1 MKRCIFLGLAL
12 LFSSFAFAQSADVIT
27 EILDSKEG
35 TFGQVCYIS
44 AVQQGFIKDS
54 ASYDEAIASLQKK
67 GQLPDSVVSTDSI
80 PAVDAVYIFTKIWD
94 IKGGLMYRI
103 TKGSPRYAFR
113 QFQSDGII
121 DSTLEPNNL
130 ISGEKLLQIYT
141 SCSSKYGSYDLSK
154 VSMEEE

>member
-1 MKRCIFLGLAL
+1 
-12 LFSSFAFAQSADVIT
+12 
-27 EILDSKEG
+27 
-35 TFGQVCYIS
+35 
-44 AVQQGFIKDS
+44 
-54 ASYDEAIASLQKK
+54 
-67 GQLPDSVVSTDSI
+67 
-80 PAVDAVYIFTKIWD
+80 
-94 IKGGLMYRI
+94 MYRI

>member
-1 MKRCIFLGLAL
+1 MPGSNGAVGSQNAFVSTIEKLN
-12 LFSSFAFAQSADVIT
+12 SS
-27 EILDSKEG
+27 
-35 TFGQVCYIS
+35 
-44 AVQQGFIKDS
+44 
-54 ASYDEAIASLQKK
+54 IASLQKK